1 MTEHLTLKDKVIIIT
16 GAAQGIGEQFALG
29 LARRGARI
37 VLADIADGRPV
48 AEAIRQAGGAACFTE
63 CDVSDPAACANMA
76 DFAQARYR
84 RIDALIANA
93 AVFSQLPHRSLLDIP
108 LEEWDRVMAV
118 NVRGLWLSVR
128 AVAPVIAR
136 QGGAI
141 INIAT
146 NRVFTGVPDMMHYD
160 ASKGAVMAMTRVM
173 AVEFGPQNIRVNA
186 IAPGLTLTERVSKRD
201 GIRERQ
207 ASIIAA
213 KPIKRVQKPE
223 DIVGAAAFLL
233 SDDSAQITGQTIVV
247 DGGSIMR

>member
-1 MTEHLTLKDKVIIIT
+1 MSDSSLKDKVVIIT

-48 AEAIRQAGGAACFTE
+48 ADAIRRAGGAACFTE
-63 CDVSDPAACANMA
+63 CDVSDPGACAKMA
-76 DFAQARYR
+76 DFAIANYK

-93 AVFSQLPHRSLLDIP
+93 ALFSQLPHRSFLDIP
-108 LEEWDRVMAV
+108 VEEWERVMAV
-118 NVRGLWLSVR
+118 NVKGLWLSVKS
-128 AVAPVIAR
+128 VVPFIAL
-136 QGGAI
+136 QGGGI

-173 AVEFGPQNIRVNA
+173 AVELGPRNIRVNA
-186 IAPGLTLTERVSKRD
+186 IAPGLTMTELVSKRD
-201 GIRERQ
+201 GIRQRNEN
-207 ASIIAA
+207 IVAA
-213 KPIKRVQKPE
+213 KPLKRTQKPE
-223 DIVGAAAFLL
+223 DIVGTAAFLL

-247 DGGSIMR
+247 DGGSIIR